1 MILWISTWKT
11 FKLKAVFIHSEIIM
25 KTLIVRVKA
34 IGGSC
39 DTHKVGDCFRLE
51 GGKLSFPEE
60 NKHVC
65 IYALSSVL
73 PLLPAKQRKID
84 EPNDWLPKVFE
95 VECPDP
101 KGRVI
106 LEITNEE

>member
-1 MILWISTWKT
+1 M
-11 FKLKAVFIHSEIIM
+11 FKLKAVFIHFEIAM

-39 DTHKVGDCFRLE
+39 DTHRVGDGFRLE
-51 GGKLSFPEE
+51 GGKLSFPGE
-60 NKHVC
+60 NKHFC
-65 IYALSSVL
+65 IYALSSLL
-73 PLLPAKQRKID
+73 PLLPAKQRKTD
-84 EPNDWLPKVFE
+84 EPNDWLPKVIE

-106 LEITNEE
+106 LEITSEK

>member
-1 MILWISTWKT
+1 
-11 FKLKAVFIHSEIIM
+11 M
-25 KTLIVRVKA
+25 KTLVMKVKA
-34 IGGSC
+34 IEGYC

-65 IYALSSVL
+65 IYALSSLL

-84 EPNDWLPKVFE
+84 ETDDWLTKTFE

-106 LEITNEE
+106 WEITFEE

>member
-1 MILWISTWKT
+1 
-11 FKLKAVFIHSEIIM
+11 M
-25 KTLIVRVKA
+25 KTLIVRVKR
-34 IGGSC
+34 IEGVC

-51 GGKLSFPEE
+51 GGRLGFPEG

-65 IYALSSVL
+65 IYALSSLL
-73 PLLPAKQRKID
+73 PMLPAKQRKIE
-84 EPNDWLPKVFE
+84 EPNDWLPKTFE

-106 LEITNEE
+106 WEITCKE

>member
-1 MILWISTWKT
+1 
-11 FKLKAVFIHSEIIM
+11 M
-25 KTLIVRVKA
+25 KTLIVKVKA
-34 IGGSC
+34 VEGYC

-51 GGKLSFPEE
+51 GGKLSLPEE

-65 IYALSSVL
+65 IYALSSLL

-84 EPNDWLPKVFE
+84 ESDDWLPKIFE

-101 KGRVI
+101 EGRVI
-106 LEITNEE
+106 WEITYEKQ

>member
-1 MILWISTWKT
+1 
-11 FKLKAVFIHSEIIM
+11 M
-25 KTLIVRVKA
+25 KTLIVKVKA
-34 IGGSC
+34 IEGYC
-39 DTHKVGDCFRLE
+39 NAHKVGDCFRLE
-51 GGKLSFPEE
+51 GGKLSFPGE

-65 IYALSSVL
+65 IYALSSLL

-84 EPNDWLPKVFE
+84 EPDDWLPKVSE

-106 LEITNEE
+106 WEITYKE

>member
-1 MILWISTWKT
+1 
-11 FKLKAVFIHSEIIM
+11 M
-25 KTLIVRVKA
+25 KTLIVTVKA
-34 IGGSC
+34 VDGLCG
-39 DTHKVGDCFRLE
+39 THRVGDCFRLE
-51 GGKLSFPEE
+51 EGRLSFPSE

-65 IYALSSVL
+65 IYALSSLL

-84 EPNDWLPKVFE
+84 EPEDWLPRVFE

-106 LEITNEE
+106 WEISYEK

>member
-1 MILWISTWKT
+1 M
-11 FKLKAVFIHSEIIM
+11 KAVFIHFETVM

-60 NKHVC
+60 NKHFC
-65 IYALSSVL
+65 IYALSSLL

-84 EPNDWLPKVFE
+84 EPNDWLPKVIE

-106 LEITNEE
+106 LEITGEE

>member
-1 MILWISTWKT
+1 
-11 FKLKAVFIHSEIIM
+11 M
-25 KTLIVRVKA
+25 KNLIVTVKA
-34 IGGSC
+34 IGGVC

-51 GGKLSFPEE
+51 GGRLSFPGE

-65 IYALSSVL
+65 IYALSSLL
-73 PLLPAKQRKID
+73 PLLPAKQRNIN
-84 EPNDWLPKVFE
+84 EPEDWLPTVQL

-106 LEITNEE
+106 FEISFEEDTGKPAKPH